1 MGAVGHTSFNMNM
14 KIIFAIAIALTV
26 VACKHDSDFSENVSP
41 EEGLAEVGTSEE
53 SAAETS
59 ESSKASSKAK
69 AGIFGWRRRRWV
81 KVAEN
86 LIKKSKEILHKKVTA
101 IKKAEMKAKEKKSK
115 AKEVATKDQ
124 KEKAHKA
131 HQKERKAKEK
141 SEKEKG
147 NKAFQAAKK
156 AHNDQEAA
164 KEKAW
169 KNHPVEVCR
178 SYTYYLKAKCTA
190 HPLSWYTNCPK
201 DRRSSWTRCGF
212 MNLGGQYKCKHHKK
226 ECKMVARKY
235 KKNYKKYKRADF
247 SYKGT
252 GVYREAPQAMSR
264 KGRL

>member
-69 AGIFGWRRRRWV
+69 AGIFGWRRRRRRWV

-115 AKEVATKDQ
+115 AKEVAKKD
-124 KEKAHKA
+124 
-131 HQKERKAKEK
+131 
-141 SEKEKG
+141 
-147 NKAFQAAKK
+147 
-156 AHNDQEAA
+156 HNDQEAA

>member
-26 VACKHDSDFSENVSP
+26 VDCKHDSDFSENVSP

-69 AGIFGWRRRRWV
+69 AGIFGWRRRRRRWV

-101 IKKAEMKAKEKKSK
+101 IKKAEM
-115 AKEVATKDQ
+115 
-124 KEKAHKA
+124 
-131 HQKERKAKEK
+131 KAKEK